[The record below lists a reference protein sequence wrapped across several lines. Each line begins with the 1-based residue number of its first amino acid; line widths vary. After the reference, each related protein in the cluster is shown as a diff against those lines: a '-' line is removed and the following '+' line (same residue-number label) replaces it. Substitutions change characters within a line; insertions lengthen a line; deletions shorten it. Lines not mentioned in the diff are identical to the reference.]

1 MRWIRL
7 GFGVSSSAQAEL
19 SMQPGSSLLPG
30 STWWLCPARHGSPWG
45 REMSWGSGA
54 GSLVHGF
61 ATVSGVSAPA
71 LLPRPRALLPCAG
84 SRDLGAD

>member
-1 MRWIRL
+1 MDQA
-7 GFGVSSSAQAEL
+7 GFWGEQLCTGRAQHAAWVVL
-19 SMQPGSSLLPG
+19 APGQHVVAVPS
-30 STWWLCPARHGSPWG
+30 SPWG

>member
-1 MRWIRL
+1 MGQA
-7 GFGVSSSAQAEL
+7 GFWDEQLCTGRVHHAAWVIL
-19 SMQPGSSLLPG
+19 APGQQVVAVPSSL
-30 STWWLCPARHGSPWG
+30 WG
-45 REMSWGSGA
+45 QEMSWGSRA

-61 ATVSGVSAPA
+61 TAVSGVSAPA